1 VALRLDQAVCLRQWD
16 WSETSQTVTLFAR
29 DSGLLRGL
37 AKGSRRP
44 RGTFSGGLEP
54 LTAGELQFIHKP
66 NAELFTL
73 AAWDLTETFPGV
85 RSNLRAHYAGLYFAD
100 LVQRTLSPLD
110 PHPLAFDALL
120 AALRQL
126 SDPRTIEPA
135 LLRFQFTLLQE
146 AGFRPTLD
154 RLVTGEPLLDAPSH
168 TFDPLRGGL
177 VESPSHID
185 PSPANHWRIR
195 ASTVQLLLNLDAAPE
210 TLASAPADSLKRGN
224 RFLAAYWRHV
234 LGEQPP
240 TMAWLFP
247 DVDPSAPPL
256 PRSPG

>member
-1 VALRLDQAVCLRQWD
+1 MALRLDEAVCLRQWD
-16 WSETSQTVTLFAR
+16 WSETSQTVTLFTR
-29 DSGLLRGL
+29 DAGLLRGL

-44 RGTFSGGLEP
+44 RSSFSGGLEP
-54 LTAGELQFIHKP
+54 LTAGELQYIHKP

-85 RSNLRAHYAGLYFAD
+85 RANLRAHYAGLYFAD
-100 LVQRTLSPLD
+100 LVQRTLSTLD

-126 SDPRTIEPA
+126 SDPRTIETA
-135 LLRFQFTLLQE
+135 LLRFQLTLLQE

-154 RLVTGEPLLDAPSH
+154 RLVTGEPLPDAPTH

-177 VESPSHID
+177 VGAPSHTD
-185 PSPANHWRIR
+185 PAPANHWRIR
-195 ASTVQLLLNLDAAPE
+195 ASTVRLLLSLDAAAD
-210 TLASAPADSLKRGN
+210 TLASDPADSLARAN

-247 DVDPSAPPL
+247 DVAPSAAPL
-256 PRSPG
+256 PRPLG